1 MYLCRAAWQKL
12 APVARNSG
20 TAALLRNAPAR
31 QMSSSSVPGSSGSS
45 LPYTIFVCASLTAG
59 GLYVYHTLTRDQA
72 RFQDRHE
79 YIRSRPKPE
88 TAAKP
93 WPPQGSGEAESSDV
107 SEAPEE
113 AAVTAEAVAIAVE
126 EIEVQETIPTAL
138 LIEEDTFPEEVPIA
152 TEPAAQLEAIPPQ
165 GEEVDSSN
173 ISKTTEET
181 AVTPQAVEDI
191 QELDAIPTALLE
203 NILLEETEV
212 PIATE
217 SVAVLEAVS
226 VQGQETRSN
235 VFQTTDDVAAV
246 VPSEDAAVTAEETD
260 SQNTVPSDH
269 LNWEIL
275 EEEVAPV
282 SAEPLAQLET
292 VPVPGEEVETIDMSE
307 AAEEVLVKTEAVAVA
322 AEEIEEQHTVL
333 SAPVLM
339 NETLEVQVSTE
350 SAVGLENSPV
360 QGEGVENIDMSETA
374 EELAVKT
381 EVVAVAGEEIEEQ
394 HPVLSAP
401 LVKNETLE
409 VPVFAESAVGLENSP
424 LQGEEA
430 ESSNVATEEVIV
442 AVTVEAIAAEESEIQ
457 DTIHAAP
464 LVTEEMLEDVAVSE
478 EPTTELQTAPVSEQ
492 NTGTI
497 AAASAEESSPVLEET
512 SGNIQE
518 ELAAAAADDWSELS
532 SHKPEEA
539 GEEAVQATTES
550 LEVAQTEEVSASS

>member
-165 GEEVDSSN
+165 GEE
-173 ISKTTEET
+173 
-181 AVTPQAVEDI
+181 
-191 QELDAIPTALLE
+191 
-203 NILLEETEV
+203 
-212 PIATE
+212 
-217 SVAVLEAVS
+217 
-226 VQGQETRSN
+226 
-235 VFQTTDDVAAV
+235 
-246 VPSEDAAVTAEETD
+246 
-260 SQNTVPSDH
+260 
-269 LNWEIL
+269 
-275 EEEVAPV
+275 
-282 SAEPLAQLET
+282 
-292 VPVPGEEVETIDMSE
+292 
-307 AAEEVLVKTEAVAVA
+307 
-322 AEEIEEQHTVL
+322 
-333 SAPVLM
+333 
-339 NETLEVQVSTE
+339 
-350 SAVGLENSPV
+350 
-360 QGEGVENIDMSETA
+360 
-374 EELAVKT
+374 
-381 EVVAVAGEEIEEQ
+381 
-394 HPVLSAP
+394 
-401 LVKNETLE
+401 
-409 VPVFAESAVGLENSP
+409 
-424 LQGEEA
+424 A

-492 NTGTI
+492 NTGTM

>member
-93 WPPQGSGEAESSDV
+93 WPPQGEAESSDV

-165 GEEVDSSN
+165 GEEV
-173 ISKTTEET
+173 
-181 AVTPQAVEDI
+181 
-191 QELDAIPTALLE
+191 
-203 NILLEETEV
+203 
-212 PIATE
+212 
-217 SVAVLEAVS
+217 
-226 VQGQETRSN
+226 
-235 VFQTTDDVAAV
+235 
-246 VPSEDAAVTAEETD
+246 
-260 SQNTVPSDH
+260 
-269 LNWEIL
+269 
-275 EEEVAPV
+275 
-282 SAEPLAQLET
+282 
-292 VPVPGEEVETIDMSE
+292 ETIDMSE

-339 NETLEVQVSTE
+339 NETLQVQVSTE

-492 NTGTI
+492 NTGTM

>member
-165 GEEVDSSN
+165 
-173 ISKTTEET
+173 
-181 AVTPQAVEDI
+181 
-191 QELDAIPTALLE
+191 
-203 NILLEETEV
+203 
-212 PIATE
+212 
-217 SVAVLEAVS
+217 
-226 VQGQETRSN
+226 
-235 VFQTTDDVAAV
+235 
-246 VPSEDAAVTAEETD
+246 
-260 SQNTVPSDH
+260 
-269 LNWEIL
+269 
-275 EEEVAPV
+275 
-282 SAEPLAQLET
+282 
-292 VPVPGEEVETIDMSE
+292 
-307 AAEEVLVKTEAVAVA
+307 
-322 AEEIEEQHTVL
+322 
-333 SAPVLM
+333 
-339 NETLEVQVSTE
+339 
-350 SAVGLENSPV
+350 
-360 QGEGVENIDMSETA
+360 
-374 EELAVKT
+374 
-381 EVVAVAGEEIEEQ
+381 
-394 HPVLSAP
+394 
-401 LVKNETLE
+401 
-409 VPVFAESAVGLENSP
+409 
-424 LQGEEA
+424 
-430 ESSNVATEEVIV
+430 
-442 AVTVEAIAAEESEIQ
+442 
-457 DTIHAAP
+457 
-464 LVTEEMLEDVAVSE
+464 
-478 EPTTELQTAPVSEQ
+478 EQ
-492 NTGTI
+492 NTGTM

>member
-226 VQGQETRSN
+226 VQG
-235 VFQTTDDVAAV
+235 
-246 VPSEDAAVTAEETD
+246 
-260 SQNTVPSDH
+260 
-269 LNWEIL
+269 
-275 EEEVAPV
+275 
-282 SAEPLAQLET
+282 
-292 VPVPGEEVETIDMSE
+292 
-307 AAEEVLVKTEAVAVA
+307 
-322 AEEIEEQHTVL
+322 
-333 SAPVLM
+333 
-339 NETLEVQVSTE
+339 
-350 SAVGLENSPV
+350 
-360 QGEGVENIDMSETA
+360 EGVENIDMSETA

-492 NTGTI
+492 NTGTM

>member
-226 VQGQETRSN
+226 VQG
-235 VFQTTDDVAAV
+235 
-246 VPSEDAAVTAEETD
+246 
-260 SQNTVPSDH
+260 
-269 LNWEIL
+269 
-275 EEEVAPV
+275 
-282 SAEPLAQLET
+282 
-292 VPVPGEEVETIDMSE
+292 
-307 AAEEVLVKTEAVAVA
+307 
-322 AEEIEEQHTVL
+322 
-333 SAPVLM
+333 
-339 NETLEVQVSTE
+339 
-350 SAVGLENSPV
+350 
-360 QGEGVENIDMSETA
+360 
-374 EELAVKT
+374 
-381 EVVAVAGEEIEEQ
+381 
-394 HPVLSAP
+394 
-401 LVKNETLE
+401 
-409 VPVFAESAVGLENSP
+409 
-424 LQGEEA
+424 EEA

-492 NTGTI
+492 NTGTM

>member
-339 NETLEVQVSTE
+339 NETLQVQVSTE

-360 QGEGVENIDMSETA
+360 
-374 EELAVKT
+374 
-381 EVVAVAGEEIEEQ
+381 
-394 HPVLSAP
+394 
-401 LVKNETLE
+401 
-409 VPVFAESAVGLENSP
+409 
-424 LQGEEA
+424 QGEEA

-492 NTGTI
+492 NTGTM